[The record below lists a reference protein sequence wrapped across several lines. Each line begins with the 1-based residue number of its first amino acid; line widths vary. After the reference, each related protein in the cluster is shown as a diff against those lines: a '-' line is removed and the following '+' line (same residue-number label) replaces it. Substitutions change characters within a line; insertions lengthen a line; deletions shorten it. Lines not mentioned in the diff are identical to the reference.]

1 MDVMNY
7 ISVRVGDGG
16 GEWGGRC
23 RELFTFAFFTIEM
36 TEMIK
41 HIVYQQ

>member
-1 MDVMNY
+1 MGVGNG
-7 ISVRVGDGG
+7 VGDGG